1 MKNIL
6 EKTQHNLIHHCQVAQ
21 NSRILVGLSG
31 GADSMALLQ
40 ILLQLGY
47 HCQAAHCNFHLRG
60 EESDRDE
67 AFVRQWCLERGVPL
81 QVIHFETHQTAREE
95 KISIEMAARQL
106 RYQWFQSL
114 LEENH
119 LDYLAIG
126 HHADDSVE
134 TFFLNL
140 TRGTGIRGLSGI
152 QYRNGHII
160 RPMLDLSRADI
171 EAYCTHNHLEFV
183 NDSTNAEEHYLR
195 NKIRHSVVP
204 VLKSINP
211 AFLETMQGNMQRM
224 MEMGELLNE
233 TTENFRREAVAT
245 EGEHTL
251 ISIKKI
257 EETPHKKLILFEVLN
272 AYGFNATTI
281 DNLLKCL
288 EESKIGRQ
296 FFSTTHRLIL
306 DRYNL
311 VLLPRDQEEENRNYY
326 IEHGIN
332 QLTQPL
338 ALTLAEYEKTEP
350 FELRRPAH
358 IGLFD
363 ADLMQYPLTL
373 RHWQEGDQFKPLGM
387 NGFKKLSDY
396 FIDKKIRR
404 DQKEQMWILLSGND
418 IIWVVGERLDDRY
431 KITQKTRRILEIK
444 LIENNRA
451 PLPHQ

>member
-6 EKTQHNLIHHCQVAQ
+6 EKTRYNLMHHCQVAP

-31 GADSMALLQ
+31 GADSIALLH

-47 HCQAAHCNFHLRG
+47 YCQAAHCNFHLRG

-67 AFVRQWCLERGVPL
+67 AFVRQWCLDRDVPL
-81 QVIHFETHQTAREE
+81 QVIHFDTHQTAREE

-119 LDYLAIG
+119 LNYLAIG

-134 TFFLNL
+134 TFLLNL
-140 TRGTGIRGLSGI
+140 TRGTGVRGLSGI

-160 RPMLDLSRADI
+160 RPLLDLSRADI
-171 EAYCTHNHLEFV
+171 EAYCKQNNLEFV

-224 MEMGELLNE
+224 MALAELLRE
-233 TTENFRREAVAT
+233 TTETFRQEAVAT
-245 EGEHTL
+245 EGEDTL

-257 EETPHKKLILFEVLN
+257 EETTHKKLILFEVLN
-272 AYGFNATTI
+272 GYGFNASTI
-281 DNLLKCL
+281 DDLLKCQ
-288 EESKIGRQ
+288 EEGKIGRQ
-296 FFSTTHRLIL
+296 FFSSTHRLIL

-311 VLLPRDQEEENRNYY
+311 VLLPRDQDEENRNYY

-332 QLTQPL
+332 KLTQPL
-338 ALTLAEYEKTEP
+338 AMRLVEYEKTEP
-350 FELRRPAH
+350 FELWRPPH

-363 ADLMQYPLTL
+363 ADRMQYPLTL

-396 FIDKKIRR
+396 FIDQKIRR

-418 IIWVVGERLDDRY
+418 IIWLVGERIDDRY
-431 KITQKTRRILEIK
+431 KITAKTKNILEIK
-444 LIENNRA
+444 LIESNQEPR
-451 PLPHQ
+451 LRQ

>member
-6 EKTQHNLIHHCQVAQ
+6 EKTQRNLIHHCQVAP

-31 GADSMALLQ
+31 GADSIALLE

-67 AFVRQWCLERGVPL
+67 AFVRQWCQNKEIPL
-81 QVIHFETHQTAREE
+81 HVVHFDTQQTACDQG
-95 KISIEMAARQL
+95 ISIEMAARQL
-106 RYQWFQSL
+106 RYNWFKTL
-114 LEENH
+114 LEKEQLH
-119 LDYLAIG
+119 YLAIG

-140 TRGTGIRGLSGI
+140 TRGAGVRGLSGI
-152 QYRNGHII
+152 QYRNGQII
-160 RPMLDLSRADI
+160 RPLLNLSRAEI
-171 EAYCTHNHLEFV
+171 ETYCRHNNLEYV

-233 TTENFRREAVAT
+233 TTETFRQQAVAM
-245 EGEHTL
+245 EDDNLL
-251 ISIKKI
+251 ISKKI
-257 EETPHKKLILFEVLN
+257 LQQTTHKRLILFEVLN
-272 AYGFNATTI
+272 GFGFNAATI
-281 DNLLKCL
+281 DDLLRCI
-288 EESKIGRQ
+288 EEERIGRQ
-296 FFSTTHRLIL
+296 FFSSTHRLIL

-311 VLLPRDQEEENRNYY
+311 VLLPRNKEEEKESYY
-326 IEHGIN
+326 IEQGVGSMD
-332 QLTQPL
+332 QPL
-338 ALTLAEYEKTEP
+338 TMALTEYEKKEP
-350 FELRRPAH
+350 FELVRPPH

-363 ADLMQYPLTL
+363 SDLIQFPLTL
-373 RHWQEGDQFKPLGM
+373 RHWQEGDQFKPLGL

-418 IIWVVGERLDDRY
+418 IIWLVGERIDDRY
-431 KITQKTRRILEIK
+431 KITAKTKNILEIK
-444 LIENNRA
+444 LTENNRA
-451 PLPHQ
+451 PHPHQ

>member
-6 EKTQHNLIHHCQVAQ
+6 EKTQHNLILHCQVVP

-31 GADSMALLQ
+31 GADSIALLE

-67 AFVRQWCLERGVPL
+67 AFVRQWCKNKEIPL
-81 QVIHFETHQTAREE
+81 HVVHFDTQQTARDQG
-95 KISIEMAARQL
+95 ISIEMAARQL
-106 RYQWFQSL
+106 RYNWFKTL
-114 LEENH
+114 LEKEQLH
-119 LDYLAIG
+119 YLAIG

-140 TRGTGIRGLSGI
+140 TRGTGVRGLSGI
-152 QYRNGHII
+152 QYRNGQII
-160 RPMLDLSRADI
+160 RPLLNLSRAEI
-171 EAYCTHNHLEFV
+171 ETYCRHHNLEYV

-211 AFLETMQGNMQRM
+211 AFLETMQGNMLRM
-224 MEMGELLNE
+224 MEIGELLSE
-233 TTENFRREAVAT
+233 TTETFRQQAVAM
-245 EGEHTL
+245 EDDNLL
-251 ISIKKI
+251 ISKKI
-257 EETPHKKLILFEVLN
+257 LQQTTHKRLILFEVLN
-272 AYGFNATTI
+272 GFGFNAATI
-281 DNLLKCL
+281 DDLLKCL
-288 EESKIGRQ
+288 EEGKIGRQ
-296 FFSTTHRLIL
+296 FFSATHRLIL

-311 VLLPRDQEEENRNYY
+311 VLLARDKEEEEKTYY
-326 IEHGIN
+326 IEQGLVSMI
-332 QLTQPL
+332 QPI
-338 ALTLAEYEKTEP
+338 AMTLAEYEKKDQFEP
-350 FELRRPAH
+350 IRPPH

-363 ADLMQYPLTL
+363 ADLIQFPLTL
-373 RHWQEGDQFKPLGM
+373 RHWQEGDQFKPLGL

-418 IIWVVGERLDDRY
+418 IIWLVGERIDDRY
-431 KITQKTRRILEIK
+431 KITAKTKNILEIK
-444 LIENNRA
+444 LTENNRA
-451 PLPHQ
+451 PHPHQ